1 MALQDIDI
9 NPEDDEVTVQQRI
22 TATKRSTWTSVV
34 VNVFLTIIQIFTGI
48 FAQSQA
54 LIADG
59 IHSLSDLIADFVV
72 LFASHHG
79 QKDAD
84 EDHPYGHYRYETAA
98 TFVLGGLLLTVG
110 FGMLWSAGHKLLN
123 PSTIAPVHIIAL
135 WVALT
140 TLVAK
145 ELLFRYML
153 KIAKTVKSSMLVANA
168 WHARSDA
175 ASSLVV
181 SLGIVGN
188 LLGYGIFDPIAALVV
203 GLMVIKMGWSFSWD
217 ALHDLM
223 DRGADDIEVEAIKQ
237 TLLKAPGVQDV
248 HDVRTRKMGDMLIV
262 DAHIEVKA
270 DITVEEGHNIAVEA
284 RRQVLQR
291 HRVLNLMTHIDPW
304 KRPDLDHAPL
314 NPKTL

>member
-9 NPEDDEVTVQQRI
+9 NPEDDAVTVQQRI

-98 TFVLGGLLLTVG
+98 TFILGGLLLAVG

-123 PSTIAPVHIIAL
+123 PTTIAPVHIIAL

-145 ELLFRYML
+145 ELLFRFML
-153 KIAKTVKSSMLVANA
+153 KIAKSVKSSMLVANA

-181 SLGIVGN
+181 SLGIIGN

-248 HDVRTRKMGDMLIV
+248 HDVRTRKMGDMLVV

-314 NPKTL
+314 NS